1 MNCEILFNSQ
11 KKVIKNLIWK
21 QITIYMCTYKSSLLS
36 IFSYFMLLLA
46 NFYLQQLCL
55 RQLIFARK
63 VLKVNYQK
71 ILISRTFDGWFV
83 GISISDGEAVA
94 NLTENFLQANKI
106 WFTVLN
112 FSNIK
117 SNFKFP
123 VVFFK
128 LFKSW
133 YFKKVLKLHWFKQW
147 KTLNCLN

>member
-1 MNCEILFNSQ
+1 MFATTYFC
-11 KKVIKNLIWK
+11 KKGVEG
-21 QITIYMCTYKSSLLS
+21 
-36 IFSYFMLLLA
+36 
-46 NFYLQQLCL
+46 YL
-55 RQLIFARK
+55 
-63 VLKVNYQK
+63 K

-123 VVFFK
+123 VVFFE

-133 YFKKVLKLHWFKQW
+133 YFKKVLKLH
-147 KTLNCLN
+147 

>member
-1 MNCEILFNSQ
+1 
-11 KKVIKNLIWK
+11 
-21 QITIYMCTYKSSLLS
+21 MCTYKSSLLS

-46 NFYLQQLCL
+46 NFYLQQTL
-55 RQLIFARK
+55 FAMTYFYK
-63 VLKVNYQK
+63 KGVEGYLK

-133 YFKKVLKLHWFKQW
+133 YFKKVLKLH
-147 KTLNCLN
+147 

>member
-1 MNCEILFNSQ
+1 MYISVISIVYIFIFYASVSQLLFATTLFATTYFC
-11 KKVIKNLIWK
+11 KKGVEG
-21 QITIYMCTYKSSLLS
+21 
-36 IFSYFMLLLA
+36 
-46 NFYLQQLCL
+46 YL
-55 RQLIFARK
+55 
-63 VLKVNYQK
+63 K

-94 NLTENFLQANKI
+94 NLTKNFLQANKI

-117 SNFKFP
+117 SNFKLP

-133 YFKKVLKLHWFKQW
+133 YFKKVL
-147 KTLNCLN
+147 

>member
-1 MNCEILFNSQ
+1 MKANYHIH
-11 KKVIKNLIWK
+11 
-21 QITIYMCTYKSSLLS
+21 CTYKSSLLS
-36 IFSYFMLLLA
+36 IFYASVSQLLFATTLFATTYFCKKGVEG
-46 NFYLQQLCL
+46 YL
-55 RQLIFARK
+55 
-63 VLKVNYQK
+63 K

-106 WFTVLN
+106 WFTVSN

>member
-11 KKVIKNLIWK
+11 KKVWFESKLPYTCVHISHLYCLYFHTSVS
-21 QITIYMCTYKSSLLS
+21 QLLFATTLFATTYFCKKGVEG
-36 IFSYFMLLLA
+36 
-46 NFYLQQLCL
+46 YL
-55 RQLIFARK
+55 
-63 VLKVNYQK
+63 K

-123 VVFFK
+123 VVFLK

>member
-1 MNCEILFNSQ
+1 
-11 KKVIKNLIWK
+11 
-21 QITIYMCTYKSSLLS
+21 MCTYKSSLLS
-36 IFSYFMLLLA
+36 IFYASVSQLLFATTLFATTYFCKKGVGG
-46 NFYLQQLCL
+46 YL
-55 RQLIFARK
+55 
-63 VLKVNYQK
+63 K

-117 SNFKFP
+117 SNFKFL
-123 VVFFK
+123 VVFLK

-133 YFKKVLKLHWFKQW
+133 YFKKVLKLH
-147 KTLNCLN
+147 